1 MITKEQISE
10 ILSVAINN
18 INQGISKK
26 ITIRKSDETPPQDTR
41 HLTDTRARVSTLLEY
56 SLTYEVNRIFN
67 ERESQNSLSTVLWN
81 VFPDLIVRN
90 GNMENIAGL
99 EVKALDLAAEEKSA
113 NLHTPISYIRKGKD
127 FLVILS
133 WGWVREVTDNY
144 DIYYPHVYDVGI
156 FDAWLIA
163 KIRDT
168 TWLINRKSKGKL
180 YCKGFDINT
189 PIING
194 CTKLEPFKAEE
205 GNLGKVM
212 RIKLSEK
219 ADLNLSYYEEMIKE
233 SADYYRFSNLVL
245 GRGIV
250 ETAREIA
257 DYLGIEV
264 ECEEVSIEFTGDA
277 KIIAKGKRDSNRI
290 IFVSGKN
297 KLKQLQKNCRESDVV
312 ISFNYELNWE
322 ISKFDGNW
330 KSIAKGEKPSIELGK
345 IASNL

>member
-26 ITIRKSDETPPQDTR
+26 ITIRKSDETPPRDTR
-41 HLTDTRARVSTLLEY
+41 HLTDTRTRVSTLLEY
-56 SLTYEVNRIFN
+56 SLTYEVNKIFS

-81 VFPDLIVRN
+81 VFPDLIIRN

-168 TWLINRKSKGKL
+168 TWLINNNER
-180 YCKGFDINT
+180 CKGFDINT
-189 PIING
+189 PIISDSSASDS
-194 CTKLEPFKAEE
+194 FKAEE

-212 RIKLSEK
+212 RIKMSD
-219 ADLNLSYYEEMIKE
+219 ATSNNVSYYDEMVAEAEE
-233 SADYYRFSNLVL
+233 YNQFTNLVL
-245 GRGIV
+245 GRSIV
-250 ETAREIA
+250 ETAREVINFLDSEVNINIDLTEYPETATVVAETTYNDRNILFVAGNRQIA
-257 DYLGIEV
+257 QLRESFNELNTY
-264 ECEEVSIEFTGDA
+264 
-277 KIIAKGKRDSNRI
+277 
-290 IFVSGKN
+290 IFIGSKLNWKVFNYNNGWKETASGK
-297 KLKQLQKNCRESDVV
+297 
-312 ISFNYELNWE
+312 
-322 ISKFDGNW
+322 
-330 KSIAKGEKPSIELGK
+330 KPSIELDNIK
-345 IASNL
+345 NCL